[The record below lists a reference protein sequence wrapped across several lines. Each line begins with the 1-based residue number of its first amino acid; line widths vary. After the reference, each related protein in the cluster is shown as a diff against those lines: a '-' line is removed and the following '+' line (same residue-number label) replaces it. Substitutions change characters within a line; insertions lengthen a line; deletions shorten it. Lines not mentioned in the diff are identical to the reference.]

1 LVTSVQAQSSDC
13 CVVLQQPCMNY
24 STSKSPYGT
33 EINETSPKIS
43 IARYVAAAHD
53 RNPCLASFEC
63 PIGSVPAHWLN
74 TERFPRT
81 RLTGESLRTR
91 HPGVKKHG
99 LPAWQ
104 WLVTLVLAA
113 GVACT
118 RMASTTCTLLVNLD
132 CGRDVNSP
140 ILLDFHRDYQMSCSG
155 IFQCQTSHSV
165 ERFVWFSRIGPEA
178 KVKRGP
184 QDLSDLAVVYRQLG
198 GPVVH
203 RQNDVES

>member
-1 LVTSVQAQSSDC
+1 MNVFHTISKFICTQRLVISTRAFSSLFFAPALVTCVQAQSSDC

-53 RNPCLASFEC
+53 RNPCLASFKC
-63 PIGSVPAHWLN
+63 PIGIVPAHWLN
-74 TERFPRT
+74 TERFSEDQVDWG
-81 RLTGESLRTR
+81 LGESLRTR
-91 HPGVKKHG
+91 HSGVKQHG

-104 WLVTLVLAA
+104 WLVILVLLGA

-118 RMASTTCTLLVNLD
+118 RIASTPCTLLVNLD

-140 ILLDFHRDYQMSCSG
+140 IL
-155 IFQCQTSHSV
+155 
-165 ERFVWFSRIGPEA
+165 
-178 KVKRGP
+178 
-184 QDLSDLAVVYRQLG
+184 
-198 GPVVH
+198 
-203 RQNDVES
+203 